1 VERRTSPYR
10 LKNYAFNDENH
21 FITNN
26 LCISFYQ
33 KQQEEDEQILSS
45 LESHLCIT

>member
-1 VERRTSPYR
+1 LLCGATDAVMP
-10 LKNYAFNDENH
+10 FNDENH

-45 LESHLCIT
+45 LESHLSIT